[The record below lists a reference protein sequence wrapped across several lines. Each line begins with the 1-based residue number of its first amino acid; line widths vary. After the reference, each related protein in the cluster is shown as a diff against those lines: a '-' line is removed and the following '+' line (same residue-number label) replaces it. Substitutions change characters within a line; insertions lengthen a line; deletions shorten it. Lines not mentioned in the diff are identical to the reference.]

1 MKSYSK
7 KAILKRWVFKLCLK
21 ASVVCR
27 ALRWSG
33 EGVPQPQGCRG
44 EGLVAH
50 GAELGSGGLKDVC
63 VCGSEGA

>member
-33 EGVPQPQGCRG
+33 RAFHSLRAAEVKAWSPMVRS
-44 EGLVAH
+44 LVL
-50 GAELGSGGLKDVC
+50 GA
-63 VCGSEGA
+63 